1 MNQGKSDMMLIF
13 IQNATDNHKKNMR
26 NTFKQM
32 KTVEKREKKVNGEAS
47 ATFIYGNIIKNY
59 LDDFKK
65 EKEEREKEAE
75 KFRDLKDYLQ
85 EVSLEEGDNNKHLVN
100 HSRKEVETIAKELG
114 IVNAEI
120 KEIGTLTSTKDCD

>member
-1 MNQGKSDMMLIF
+1 MEGMSGIGDF
-13 IQNATDNHKKNMR
+13 ATP
-26 NTFKQM
+26 
-32 KTVEKREKKVNGEAS
+32 
-47 ATFIYGNIIKNY
+47 
-59 LDDFKK
+59 KK
-65 EKEEREKEAE
+65 EKEDREKEAE

-100 HSRKEVETIAKELG
+100 HSRKEVETIVKELG

>member
-1 MNQGKSDMMLIF
+1 MNQGKSDIMLIF

-32 KTVEKREKKVNGEAS
+32 KTMEKREKKMNGEAS
-47 ATFIYGNIIKNY
+47 STFIYGNIIKNY

-85 EVSLEEGDNNKHLVN
+85 EVFLEEGDNNKHLVN